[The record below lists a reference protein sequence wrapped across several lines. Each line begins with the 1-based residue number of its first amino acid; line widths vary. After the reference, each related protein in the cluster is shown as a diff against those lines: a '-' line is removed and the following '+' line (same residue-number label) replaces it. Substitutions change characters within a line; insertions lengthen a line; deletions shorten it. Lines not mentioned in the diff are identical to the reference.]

1 MLETK
6 PLTIDEVK
14 ERIQEEKQNENV
26 KKLFVKEV
34 YEV

>member
-26 KKLFVKEV
+26 KGLFVQEV

>member
-14 ERIQEEKQNENV
+14 ERIQEEKQNEKV
-26 KKLFVKEV
+26 KGLFVQEV